1 MATSQTPPRRKLRF
15 NTLDDLVRDAKTM
28 AGNSPTST
36 GKWTAAQ
43 NIQHVALFIDAS
55 IDGFTFTV
63 PAPIRFVARLMRGR
77 FLRKGFNPGIKP
89 PAKAAAHFAPAP
101 DISMEA
107 AVDHLVR
114 SVARAEQQKMTAVSP
129 LFGAMDHGQWVQ
141 MHCRHA
147 ELHFSFIQPIQA

>member
-1 MATSQTPPRRKLRF
+1 
-15 NTLDDLVRDAKTM
+15 M
-28 AGNSPTST
+28 AGTSPAST

-63 PAPIRFVARLMRGR
+63 PAPIRFVARLMRSR
-77 FLRKGFNPGIKP
+77 FLNKGFNPGIKP
-89 PAKAAAHFAPAP
+89 PAKAAAMFAPAP

-107 AVDHLVR
+107 AIDHLDR
-114 SVARAEQQKMTAVSP
+114 SVQRAKQQKMTAASP
-129 LFGAMDHGQWVQ
+129 LFGTMDHEQWVR

-147 ELHFSFIQPIQA
+147 ELHFSFIQPARA